1 MKAYEFERRQYVIGG
16 IALLVVLTYIIR
28 LAFLQLVPN
37 DYEEI
42 AINNA
47 IYNKI
52 IFPSRGNIYDRNGK
66 LLVYNEPAYDVMVIT
81 REMSDL
87 DTLDFCK
94 TLHITRQ
101 EFEERMAWITDVKKN
116 PGFSSYSQQLF
127 RPQISA
133 VRDKAVRAAD
143 NTRYRNVFSDKK
155 LLLRSGKAVHRNT
168 GEHRCGSCGALL

>member
-1 MKAYEFERRQYVIGG
+1 MCGIYCSEFERRQYVIGG

-127 RPQISA
+127 RPQISSSDFLVFQEKMFRFKGFY
-133 VRDKAVRAAD
+133 VRERNARQYKYPYAA
-143 NTRYRNVFSDKK
+143 
-155 LLLRSGKAVHRNT
+155 
-168 GEHRCGSCGALL
+168 